1 MGFYVALTEL
11 LRLKL
16 TGAQE
21 DQTAVTLRLIEEET
35 TPKGGSSGQEKR
47 DYLIGRVSA
56 YSSLIHSE
64 ALLSLPEPS
73 DFFSKTVTALCT
85 VAKSTSWLR
94 EESGLTLCQTIRIV
108 AQNKRPAVYA
118 EEVIKALVAA
128 DLARTPQGVAVW
140 LEVTRLVPRV
150 ALPRSIWH
158 KQDPLAKKELASLG
172 VVMKQNSVPSAESS
186 DSASTT
192 AQSGARQQA
201 PSFAWDIVLSALVS
215 KSEGG
220 EDGTNSKGSKSSIFS
235 QFWTE
240 IVDSMYSNVME
251 IYTILTCIDG
261 FFAPSA
267 SVERK
272 SLGFQVLS
280 KVIEHL
286 PAWTLTYAFS
296 PKLKGSLINQ
306 SAKSDRYLH
315 GVARAMLDAVVLRAK
330 RDGEAAAA
338 IIDALVFSNGN
349 GKFDESTGTKTV
361 RSILSSID
369 ETTFSNVAEQY
380 LLNVKQPKLKS
391 TTDATEKLSE
401 TEIARHTYVGHL
413 LNAIKDRILD
423 KDAAQEVPAWLKS
436 IAMTFAKYGYEEGFA
451 TTKTSTELFSTR
463 LNSLLAHVLRMQ
475 PEVGTLVAVAVA
487 DYLSNLDQH
496 KTEVGKQADSHAWN
510 VLQQA
515 RDTLAA
521 LAVQVK
527 ATHKSIE
534 AKINIQ
540 HKSSSSS
547 KVAVASTLRLM
558 LSMAIV
564 AAFGGDVD
572 SFSIL
577 DELQDCYTMIFET
590 KKASASDS
598 SSGQAF
604 DMIIE
609 IVLSS
614 ASKGSSLYRTIS
626 EQVFEAFA
634 SELSAEALQSMLD
647 VLNQSE
653 NMSGQQ
659 ALFDAHGEV
668 NDEEDDE
675 DTEQDSD
682 EEEKADGR
690 ASIVLDSSDDDVEMI
705 EAEDKDDTS
714 DSDDAEE
721 SGEENEEEDD
731 ELQRF
736 DKLLAETL
744 QTSIPNGTDK
754 DEDNESSD
762 EDMDDD
768 EMMALEPSLTKIFQQ
783 RKEASGSSKTRE
795 KKDAKQNMLNFKN
808 RVLDLLLIYIKQQ
821 HDNRLGLEL
830 ILPLLQLMRT
840 TTSKQISE
848 KTFGL
853 LKRYFDTSKAKGMP
867 KHVDLVEVSSK
878 MVTVHTE
885 ALKFASKMH
894 AAACSRASLFL
905 ARVLLDAEE
914 ANLDA
919 IIDLYS
925 ETQKRCM
932 AGRSKLTSSFWTEWI
947 NWSFSV
953 VRKA

>member
-1 MGFYVALTEL
+1 M
-11 LRLKL
+11 LKS
-16 TGAQE
+16 
-21 DQTAVTLRLIEEET
+21 V
-35 TPKGGSSGQEKR
+35 
-47 DYLIGRVSA
+47 GR
-56 YSSLIHSE
+56 
-64 ALLSLPEPS
+64 
-73 DFFSKTVTALCT
+73 C
-85 VAKSTSWLR
+85 
-94 EESGLTLCQTIRIV
+94 
-108 AQNKRPAVYA
+108 
-118 EEVIKALVAA
+118 
-128 DLARTPQGVAVW
+128 
-140 LEVTRLVPRV
+140 
-150 ALPRSIWH
+150 
-158 KQDPLAKKELASLG
+158 
-172 VVMKQNSVPSAESS
+172 
-186 DSASTT
+186 
-192 AQSGARQQA
+192 
-201 PSFAWDIVLSALVS
+201 
-215 KSEGG
+215 
-220 EDGTNSKGSKSSIFS
+220 
-235 QFWTE
+235 
-240 IVDSMYSNVME
+240 
-251 IYTILTCIDG
+251 TILMCIDG

-272 SLGFQVLS
+272 SLGFQILA
-280 KVIEHL
+280 KVIGHQ
-286 PAWTLTYAFS
+286 PAWTLTHAFS
-296 PKLKGSLINQ
+296 PKLKSSLINQ

-315 GVARAMLDAVVLRAK
+315 RVARAMLDAVTSRAE

-349 GKFDESTGTKTV
+349 GKFDELSGTKTI
-361 RSILSSID
+361 RTILANID
-369 ETTFSNVAEQY
+369 EKTFSNLVEQY
-380 LLNVKQPKLKS
+380 LLNIEQPKLKS
-391 TTDATEKLSE
+391 TTDATEKLI
-401 TEIARHTYVGHL
+401 EIENARHAYASHL
-413 LNAIKDRILD
+413 LNAIKERPSD
-423 KDAAQEVPAWLKS
+423 KDTVQEVPDWLKS
-436 IAMTFAKYGYEEGFA
+436 IAMMFAKYGYDEDSA
-451 TTKTSTELFSTR
+451 TTKTSAVLFSTR
-463 LNSLLAHVLRMQ
+463 LSSLLAHVLRMQ
-475 PEVGTLVAVAVA
+475 PVVGTLLAVAIA
-487 DYLSNLDQH
+487 DYLTNLDQH
-496 KTEVGKQADSHAWN
+496 KTEVGKQADSHAWK
-510 VLQQA
+510 VLRQA

-521 LAVQVK
+521 LAVQVNAPPKSTETK
-527 ATHKSIE
+527 ASK
-534 AKINIQ
+534 KQ
-540 HKSSSSS
+540 MVSSSG
-547 KVAVASTLRLM
+547 KVAVAGALRLM

-564 AAFGGDVD
+564 AAFGGDVE

-590 KKASASDS
+590 KKASSSDGP
-598 SSGQAF
+598 SGQAF

-634 SELSAEALQSMLD
+634 SELSTEALQSMLD

-659 ALFDAHGEV
+659 ALFDAAGEV
-668 NDEEDDE
+668 EDEEDDDE
-675 DTEQDSD
+675 EEEQDSV
-682 EEEKADGR
+682 EEGEANGQ
-690 ASIVLDSSDDDVEMI
+690 ASIEVDSSDDDVEVI
-705 EAEDKDDTS
+705 EDEDKDDTS
-714 DSDDAEE
+714 DSDAAEE
-721 SGEENEEEDD
+721 SGEEDEEEDD

-744 QTSIPNGTDK
+744 QTSIPNGLDK
-754 DEDNESSD
+754 DEDDESSD

-821 HDNRLGLEL
+821 HDNKLGLEL

-878 MVTVHTE
+878 MVLVHTE

-925 ETQKRCM
+925 DTQKKCM
-932 AGRSKLTSSFWTEWI
+932 AGQSKLPSSFWTEWI